1 MRPAATTLRRAQ
13 HGAVLF
19 ISLIV
24 LVAMSL
30 AGLAMMRGVDTGAQ
44 IANNLA
50 FKQGATMAGDAGVEA
65 ARTWL
70 LNNPGATLYNDQPG
84 VANGVGYFATWQQ
97 GLDFTNGDADTTNN
111 FDWTTRAVALATDA
125 AGNQASYVIHRM
137 CDATG
142 NPSSINCIRVTNAS
156 GSTSSSSKGAAAF
169 GSYAISSPSQAFFR
183 ITVRVIGPRNT
194 VSYVQ
199 AVVY

>member
-1 MRPAATTLRRAQ
+1 
-13 HGAVLF
+13 
-19 ISLIV
+19 
-24 LVAMSL
+24 
-30 AGLAMMRGVDTGAQ
+30 MMRGVDTGAM

-50 FKQGATMAGDAGVEA
+50 FKEGATMAADSGVET

-70 LNNPGATLYNDQPG
+70 MNNPGATLYNNQPG

-97 GLDFTNGDADTTNN
+97 GVDFTNGDADPSNN
-111 FDWTTRAVALATDA
+111 FNWTANSVALATDA
-125 AGNQASYVIHRM
+125 AGNQVSYVIHRM

-142 NPSSINCIRVTNAS
+142 DPSSINCVRVTSS
-156 GSTSSSSKGAAAF
+156 GGATSASSKGAAAF
-169 GSYAISSPSQAFFR
+169 GSYAISTPSQAFFR

>member
-1 MRPAATTLRRAQ
+1 MRPTVRSPRRAQ
-13 HGAVLF
+13 RGAVLF

-70 LNNPGATLYNDQPG
+70 MNNPGATLYNDQPA
-84 VANGVGYFATWQQ
+84 VTNGTGYFATWQA
-97 GLDFTNGDADTTNN
+97 GLDFTNGDADPTNN
-111 FDWTTRAVALATDA
+111 FDWSTRSVALAADA

-142 NPSSINCIRVTNAS
+142 NPASINCIRVTETT
-156 GSTSSSSKGAAAF
+156 GSSSSSSKGAAAF

>member
-1 MRPAATTLRRAQ
+1 MRPTATTPRRAQ
-13 HGAVLF
+13 RGAVLF

-50 FKQGATMAGDAGVEA
+50 FKQGATMAADAGVEA

-70 LNNPGATLYNDQPG
+70 MNNPGATLYNDQPG
-84 VANGVGYFATWQQ
+84 VANGTGYFATWQQ
-97 GLDFTNGDADTTNN
+97 GLDFTNGDGDTTNN
-111 FDWTTRAVALATDA
+111 FDWTTRSVALAADA

-142 NPSSINCIRVTNAS
+142 NPASINCIRVTSAT

>member
-1 MRPAATTLRRAQ
+1 MRPTATTLRRAQ
-13 HGAVLF
+13 RGAVLF

-70 LNNPGATLYNDQPG
+70 MNNPGATLYNDQPG

>member
-1 MRPAATTLRRAQ
+1 MRTAATSLRRAQ
-13 HGAVLF
+13 RGAVLF

-30 AGLAMMRGVDTGAQ
+30 AGLAMMRGVDTGAL

-50 FKQGATMAGDAGVEA
+50 FKQGATAAGDAGIEA

-70 LNNPGATLYNDQPG
+70 MANTGATLYNDQPG
-84 VANGVGYFATWQQ
+84 VTNGTGYWATWQQ
-97 GLDFTNGDADTTNN
+97 GLDFTGTDADTTNN
-111 FDWTTRAVALATDA
+111 FDWSTRAVALAADA
-125 AGNQASYVIHRM
+125 AGNQVSYVIHRM

-142 NPSSINCIRVTNAS
+142 NPASINCIRVTDS
-156 GSTSSSSKGAAAF
+156 TGSTAGGSKGAAAF
-169 GSYAISSPSQAFFR
+169 GTYAITSPSQAFFR

>member
-1 MRPAATTLRRAQ
+1 MRTAATSLRRAQ
-13 HGAVLF
+13 RGAVLF

-30 AGLAMMRGVDTGAQ
+30 AGLAMMRGVDTGAL

-50 FKQGATMAGDAGVEA
+50 FKQGATTAGDAGIEA

-70 LNNPGATLYNDQPG
+70 MANTGATLYNDQPG
-84 VANGVGYFATWQQ
+84 VTNGTGYWATWQQ
-97 GLDFTNGDADTTNN
+97 GLDFTGTDADTTNN
-111 FDWTTRAVALATDA
+111 FDWSTRAVALAADA
-125 AGNQASYVIHRM
+125 AGNQVSYVIHRM

-142 NPSSINCIRVTNAS
+142 NPASINCIRVTDS
-156 GSTSSSSKGAAAF
+156 TGSTAGGSKGAAAF
-169 GSYAISSPSQAFFR
+169 GTYAITSPSQAFFR

>member
-1 MRPAATTLRRAQ
+1 MRPTATTLRRAQ
-13 HGAVLF
+13 RGAVLF

-142 NPSSINCIRVTNAS
+142 NPASINCIRVTNAS

>member
-1 MRPAATTLRRAQ
+1 MRTAVTRPRRAQ
-13 HGAVLF
+13 RGAVLF
-19 ISLIV
+19 IALIV

-30 AGLAMMRGVDTGAQ
+30 AGLAMMRGVDTGAM

-50 FKQGATMAGDAGVEA
+50 FKSGATMAADSGVEA

-70 LNNPGATLYNDQPG
+70 MNNTGATLYNNKPA
-84 VANGVGYFATWQQ
+84 VTNGGGYFATWQE
-97 GLDFTNGDADTTNN
+97 GLDFTKGDADATND
-111 FDWTTRAVALATDA
+111 FDWTANAVALAADA
-125 AGNQASYVIHRM
+125 AGNQVSYVIHRM
-137 CDATG
+137 CDAVG
-142 NPSSINCIRVTNAS
+142 NPASINCIRVTNS
-156 GSTSSSSKGAAAF
+156 TGSTSSSSKGAAAF

>member
-1 MRPAATTLRRAQ
+1 MRPTATTLRRAQ
-13 HGAVLF
+13 RGAVLF

-111 FDWTTRAVALATDA
+111 FDWTNRAVALAQDA

>member
-1 MRPAATTLRRAQ
+1 MRTTATTLRRAQ
-13 HGAVLF
+13 RGAVLF

-30 AGLAMMRGVDTGAQ
+30 AGLAMMRGVDTGAL

-65 ARTWL
+65 ARNWL
-70 LNNPGATLYNDQPG
+70 IANGGATLYNDQPG
-84 VANGVGYFATWQQ
+84 VTNGTGYFATWQQ
-97 GLDFTNGDADTTNN
+97 GLDFTNSDADTTNN
-111 FDWTTRAVALATDA
+111 FDWSTRAVALAADA

-142 NPSSINCIRVTNAS
+142 NPASINCIRVTDS
-156 GSTSSSSKGAAAF
+156 TGSTASSSKGAAAF
-169 GSYAISSPSQAFFR
+169 GTYAISSPSQAFFR

>member
-1 MRPAATTLRRAQ
+1 MRPTATTLRRAQ
-13 HGAVLF
+13 RGAVLF

-70 LNNPGATLYNDQPG
+70 MNNPGATLYNDQPG

-142 NPSSINCIRVTNAS
+142 NPASINCIRVTNAT

>member
-1 MRPAATTLRRAQ
+1 MRTAATGLRRAQ
-13 HGAVLF
+13 RGAVLF
-19 ISLIV
+19 IALIV

-30 AGLAMMRGVDTGAQ
+30 AGLAMMRGVDTGAL

-50 FKQGATMAGDAGVEA
+50 FKQGATIAGDAGVEA

-70 LNNPGATLYNDQPG
+70 IANGGPTLYNNQPG
-84 VANGVGYFATWQQ
+84 VTNGGGYFATWQQ
-97 GLDFTNGDADTTNN
+97 GLDFTNADADTTNN
-111 FDWTTRAVALATDA
+111 FNWAANAVALATDA
-125 AGNQASYVIHRM
+125 AGNQVSYVIHRM

-142 NPSSINCIRVTNAS
+142 NPASINCVRVTDP
-156 GSTSSSSKGAAAF
+156 GSTTASTKGAAAF
-169 GSYAISSPSQAFFR
+169 GTYSISSPSQAFFR

-199 AVVY
+199 AAVY

>member
-1 MRPAATTLRRAQ
+1 MRTAAITLRRAQ
-13 HGAVLF
+13 RGAVLF
-19 ISLIV
+19 IALIV

-30 AGLAMMRGVDTGAQ
+30 AGLAMMRGVDTGAM

-50 FKQGATMAGDAGVEA
+50 FKSGATMAADAGIEA

-70 LNNPGATLYNDQPG
+70 TANTGATLYNNKPA
-84 VANGVGYFATWQQ
+84 VTNGGGYFASWQE
-97 GLDFTNGDADTTNN
+97 GLDFTKGDADATND
-111 FDWTTRAVALATDA
+111 FDWTANSIALAADA
-125 AGNQASYVIHRM
+125 GGNQVSYVIHRM
-137 CDATG
+137 CDLEGDPA
-142 NPSSINCIRVTNAS
+142 SRNCIRVTNSS
-156 GSTSSSSKGAAAF
+156 GSTASSSKGAAAF

>member
-1 MRPAATTLRRAQ
+1 MRPTATTLRRAQ
-13 HGAVLF
+13 RGAVLF

-142 NPSSINCIRVTNAS
+142 NPASINCIRVTNAT

>member
-1 MRPAATTLRRAQ
+1 MRTATTLRRAQ
-13 HGAVLF
+13 RGAVLF

-30 AGLAMMRGVDTGAQ
+30 AGLAMMRGVDTGAL

-50 FKQGATMAGDAGVEA
+50 FKQGATAAGDAGIEA
-65 ARTWL
+65 ARSWL
-70 LNNPGATLYNDQPG
+70 MANTGATLYNDQPG
-84 VANGVGYFATWQQ
+84 VTNGAGYWATWQQ
-97 GLDFTNGDADTTNN
+97 GLDFTGTDADTTNN
-111 FDWTTRAVALATDA
+111 FDWSTRSVALAADA
-125 AGNQASYVIHRM
+125 AGNQVSYVIHRM

-142 NPSSINCIRVTNAS
+142 NPASINCIRVTDS
-156 GSTSSSSKGAAAF
+156 TGSTAGGSKGAAAF
-169 GSYAISSPSQAFFR
+169 GTYAITSPSQAFFR

-194 VSYVQ
+194 TSYLQ

>member
-1 MRPAATTLRRAQ
+1 MRTTATTLRRAQ
-13 HGAVLF
+13 RGAVLF

-30 AGLAMMRGVDTGAQ
+30 AGLAMMRGVDTGAL

-50 FKQGATMAGDAGVEA
+50 FKQGATIAGDAGVEA
-65 ARTWL
+65 ARSWL
-70 LNNPGATLYNDQPG
+70 MANTGATLYNDQPG
-84 VANGVGYFATWQQ
+84 VTNGTGYWATWQQ
-97 GLDFTNGDADTTNN
+97 GLDFTSSDADTTNN
-111 FDWTTRAVALATDA
+111 FDWSTRSVALAADA
-125 AGNQASYVIHRM
+125 AGNQVNYVIHRM
-137 CDATG
+137 CDAVG
-142 NPSSINCIRVTNAS
+142 NPASINCIRVTD
-156 GSTSSSSKGAAAF
+156 STGATGASSKGAAGY

>member
-1 MRPAATTLRRAQ
+1 MRPTATTLRRAQ
-13 HGAVLF
+13 RGAVLF

-97 GLDFTNGDADTTNN
+97 GLDFTDGDADTTNN

-142 NPSSINCIRVTNAS
+142 NPASINCIRVTNTT

>member
-1 MRPAATTLRRAQ
+1 MRPTATTLRRAQ
-13 HGAVLF
+13 RGAVLF

-70 LNNPGATLYNDQPG
+70 MNNPGATLYNDQPG

-111 FDWTTRAVALATDA
+111 FDWATRAVALATDA

-142 NPSSINCIRVTNAS
+142 NPASINCIRVTNS
-156 GSTSSSSKGAAAF
+156 TGSTSSSSKGAAAF

>member
-1 MRPAATTLRRAQ
+1 MRPTATTLRRAQ
-13 HGAVLF
+13 RGAVLF

-50 FKQGATMAGDAGVEA
+50 FKQGATMAGDSGVEA

-84 VANGVGYFATWQQ
+84 VANGVGYFGTWQQ
-97 GLDFTNGDADTTNN
+97 GLGFTNGDADTTNN
-111 FDWTTRAVALATDA
+111 FDWTNRAVALAADV

-142 NPSSINCIRVTNAS
+142 NPASINCIRVTNAT

>member
-142 NPSSINCIRVTNAS
+142 NPASINCIRVTNAS

>member
-1 MRPAATTLRRAQ
+1 MKSLATLRRAQ
-13 HGAVLF
+13 RGAVLF
-19 ISLIV
+19 IALIV

-30 AGLAMMRGVDTGAQ
+30 AGLAMMRGVDTGAM

-50 FKQGATMAGDAGVEA
+50 FKEGATAAADSGIEA

-70 LNNPGATLYNDQPG
+70 TNNPGATLYNDQPG

-97 GLDFTNGDADTTNN
+97 GLDFTAGDADPTNN
-111 FDWTTRAVALATDA
+111 FDWSTRSVALATDA

-142 NPSSINCIRVTNAS
+142 NPASINCIRVTNS
-156 GSTSSSSKGAAAF
+156 GGSTSSSSKGAAAF
-169 GSYAISSPSQAFFR
+169 GSYAISSPSQSFFR

>member
-1 MRPAATTLRRAQ
+1 MRPAATGLRRAQ
-13 HGAVLF
+13 RGAVLF

-30 AGLAMMRGVDTGAQ
+30 AGLAMMRGVDTGAM

-50 FKQGATMAGDAGVEA
+50 FKSGATMAADSGIEA
-65 ARTWL
+65 ARNWL
-70 LNNPGATLYNDQPG
+70 MANTGATLYNNKPA
-84 VANGVGYFATWQQ
+84 VTNGGGYFATWQE
-97 GLDFTNGDADTTNN
+97 GLDFTNGDSDTTNN
-111 FDWTTRAVALATDA
+111 FDWAANSVALAADA
-125 AGNQASYVIHRM
+125 AGNQVSYVIHRM
-137 CDATG
+137 CDAIG
-142 NPSSINCIRVTNAS
+142 NPASINCIRATDSS

>member
-1 MRPAATTLRRAQ
+1 MRTAATTLPRAQ
-13 HGAVLF
+13 RGAVLF
-19 ISLIV
+19 IALIV

-30 AGLAMMRGVDTGAQ
+30 AGLAMMRGVDTGAM

-50 FKQGATMAGDAGVEA
+50 FKEGATMAADSGVES

-70 LNNPGATLYNDQPG
+70 LNNAGATLYGNQPG
-84 VANGVGYFATWQQ
+84 VTNGVGYFATWQE
-97 GLDFTNGDADTTNN
+97 GLDFTKGDADATNDFN
-111 FDWTTRAVALATDA
+111 WTGNSVALAADA

-137 CDATG
+137 CETPGD
-142 NPSSINCIRVTNAS
+142 PSSINCIRVTDSS
-156 GSTSSSSKGAAAF
+156 GSTTSSSKGAAAF
-169 GSYAISSPSQAFFR
+169 GTYAIGNPSSTFYR

>member
-1 MRPAATTLRRAQ
+1 MRTAATTLRRAQ
-13 HGAVLF
+13 RGAVLF

-30 AGLAMMRGVDTGAQ
+30 AGLAMMRGVDTGAL

-50 FKQGATMAGDAGVEA
+50 FKQGATIAGDAGIEA
-65 ARTWL
+65 ARSWL
-70 LNNPGATLYNDQPG
+70 MANTGATLYNDQPG
-84 VANGVGYFATWQQ
+84 VTNGTGYWATWQQ
-97 GLDFTNGDADTTNN
+97 GLDFTSSDADTTNN
-111 FDWTTRAVALATDA
+111 FDWSTRSVALAADA
-125 AGNQASYVIHRM
+125 AGNQVNYVIHRM
-137 CDATG
+137 CDAVG
-142 NPSSINCIRVTNAS
+142 NPASINCIRVTDS
-156 GSTSSSSKGAAAF
+156 TGSTASSSKGAAAF
-169 GSYAISSPSQAFFR
+169 GTYAISSPSQAFFR

>member
-1 MRPAATTLRRAQ
+1 MRPTATTLRRAQ
-13 HGAVLF
+13 RGAVLF

-70 LNNPGATLYNDQPG
+70 MNNPGATLYNDQPG

-142 NPSSINCIRVTNAS
+142 NPASINCIRVTNAS

>member
-1 MRPAATTLRRAQ
+1 MTGVLGGAATAGSCPAA
-13 HGAVLF
+13 GAG
-19 ISLIV
+19 
-24 LVAMSL
+24 
-30 AGLAMMRGVDTGAQ
+30 AGSCASA
-44 IANNLA
+44 
-50 FKQGATMAGDAGVEA
+50 
-65 ARTWL
+65 
-70 LNNPGATLYNDQPG
+70 
-84 VANGVGYFATWQQ
+84 
-97 GLDFTNGDADTTNN
+97 DADTTNN
-111 FDWTTRAVALATDA
+111 FDWATRSVALAADA

-142 NPSSINCIRVTNAS
+142 NPASINCIRVTNSS

-199 AVVY
+199 TVVY

>member
-30 AGLAMMRGVDTGAQ
+30 AGLAMMRGVDTGAM

-50 FKQGATMAGDAGVEA
+50 FKEGATMAADSGVEA

-70 LNNPGATLYNDQPG
+70 LNNPGATLYNNQPG
-84 VANGVGYFATWQQ
+84 VTNGTGYFATWQE
-97 GLDFTNGDADTTNN
+97 GLDFIKGDADATND
-111 FDWTTRAVALATDA
+111 FDWTANSVALATDA
-125 AGNQASYVIHRM
+125 AGNQANYVIHRM

-142 NPSSINCIRVTNAS
+142 DPASINCIRVSSST

-169 GSYAISSPSQAFFR
+169 GTYAISSPSQAFFR
-183 ITVRVIGPRNT
+183 ITVRVIGP
-194 VSYVQ
+194 
-199 AVVY
+199 A

>member
-1 MRPAATTLRRAQ
+1 MRTAPTTLRRAQ
-13 HGAVLF
+13 RGAVLF

-30 AGLAMMRGVDTGAQ
+30 AGLAMMRGVDTGAL

-50 FKQGATMAGDAGVEA
+50 FKQGATAAGDAGVEA
-65 ARTWL
+65 ARNWL
-70 LNNPGATLYNDQPG
+70 MSNTGATLYNDKPG
-84 VANGVGYFATWQQ
+84 VTGGTGYFATWQQ
-97 GLDFTNGDADTTNN
+97 GLDFTQGDADATNN
-111 FDWTTRAVALATDA
+111 FDWSTNAVALAADA
-125 AGNQASYVIHRM
+125 AGNQVSYVIHRM

-142 NPSSINCIRVTNAS
+142 NPASINCIRVTDSS
-156 GSTSSSSKGAAAF
+156 GSTASSSKGAAAF

-194 VSYVQ
+194 TSYVQ

>member
-1 MRPAATTLRRAQ
+1 MRTAATGLRRAQ
-13 HGAVLF
+13 RGAVLF

-30 AGLAMMRGVDTGAQ
+30 AGLAMMRGVDTGAL

-50 FKQGATMAGDAGVEA
+50 FKQGATMAGDSGVETARAWLKSQTGSTLHGDITA
-65 ARTWL
+65 A
-70 LNNPGATLYNDQPG
+70 
-84 VANGVGYFATWQQ
+84 GYAATWQE
-97 GLDFTNGDADTTNN
+97 GLDFTKGDADTTND
-111 FDWTTRAVALATDA
+111 FQWDTRSVALAADA
-125 AGNQASYVIHRM
+125 AGNQVSYVIHRM
-137 CDATG
+137 CDAPG
-142 NPSSINCIRVTNAS
+142 GPSTVNCIRATDSS
-156 GSTSSSSKGAAAF
+156 GSTSTSSKGAAAF
-169 GSYAISSPSQAFFR
+169 GSYAISSPSQAFYR

>member
-1 MRPAATTLRRAQ
+1 MRSAARTLRRAQ
-13 HGAVLF
+13 RGAVLF
-19 ISLIV
+19 IALIV

-30 AGLAMMRGVDTGAQ
+30 AGLAMMRGVDTGAM

-50 FKQGATMAGDAGVEA
+50 FKEGATMAADTGVEA

-70 LNNPGATLYNDQPG
+70 LNNPGATLYNNQPG
-84 VANGVGYFATWQQ
+84 VTNGAGYFATWQE
-97 GLDFTNGDADTTNN
+97 GLDFIKGDADATND
-111 FDWTTRAVALATDA
+111 FDWTANSVALATDA
-125 AGNQASYVIHRM
+125 AGNQANYVIHRM

-142 NPSSINCIRVTNAS
+142 DPASINCIRVSSST

-169 GSYAISSPSQAFFR
+169 GTYAISSPSQAFFR